1 MTGKIDK
8 RPQMKRFYKT
18 VSVDL
23 LDEGGYMI
31 QLDGR
36 PIKTPLKQT
45 LGVHSFS
52 LAKAIAKEWDD
63 QKDEIDLEGMLF
75 TKLSHTTLDRVR
87 AMNQDVLDEILS
99 FAGSDLLCYRATEPN
114 SLVVRE
120 QERWD
125 PFLSWFESTYNI
137 KMKTVCGIVHE
148 EQNLED
154 LRKIADLLGTLD
166 DFSLTAVH
174 NITSLTGSAL
184 LALALVLGDWTSHEI
199 WAAAFIDEDYQ
210 MERWGGDEEVIRRRE
225 MRRAEFDKTYEFYQ
239 LSQVKS

>member
-1 MTGKIDK
+1 MSKKDDK

-18 VSVDL
+18 VSVEL
-23 LDEGGYMI
+23 LEEGGYMI

-36 PIKTPLKQT
+36 PIKTPMKQT
-45 LGVHSFS
+45 LGVKSFS

-87 AMNQDVLDEILS
+87 ALSQDIIDEILS
-99 FAGSDLLCYRATEPN
+99 FAGSDLLCYRAAEPQ
-114 SLVVRE
+114 SLVMRE

-125 PFLSWFESTYNI
+125 PFLLWFETSYNI
-137 KMKTVCGIVHE
+137 QMKTVSGIVHE
-148 EQNLED
+148 EQNPQD
-154 LRKIADLLGTLD
+154 LRKIADLLGGLD

-184 LALALVLGDWTSHEI
+184 LALSLILGDWTSGEV

-210 MERWGGDEEVIRRRE
+210 MERWGGDDEVIRRRE
-225 MRRAEFDKTYEFYQ
+225 MRRGEFDKTYEFYK
-239 LSQVKS
+239 LSQVET